1 MDSILCGM
9 LYSRRIERSFGIY
22 GAVDGEMWRILMSVF
37 ARYIYARNW
46 KELSEN
52 RWFGSSCTIVL
63 KKCMS
68 IRQLPFVI
76 FATYIHIG
84 FKTVQLSSCNDCCKR
99 KKERKKERKKKKEIC
114 FERDT
119 QQRGKGSTYKSQ
131 VEAKLHFH

>member
-99 KKERKKERKKKKEIC
+99 KKERKKERKKK
-114 FERDT
+114 R
-119 QQRGKGSTYKSQ
+119 KS
-131 VEAKLHFH
+131 VLRELHNNGVKDLLTKAK